1 VTGPLLRVDGLGA
14 AYGHIEALREVTF
27 EVEAGALV
35 AVLGPN
41 GAGKTTLLRALMGLT
56 PARGEI
62 VFDGH
67 RMTRWS
73 TERRAAA
80 GIALVP
86 EGRGVLGPLTTRE
99 NLDLGAYARRGRA
112 SAAEIADD
120 LHRVHELFP
129 ILAARG
135 PQLAGSLSG
144 GEQQMLA
151 IGRALMTRPRL
162 LLLDEPSLGLAPR
175 VAREIFVTLGALNA
189 DGLTIVVVEQK
200 APLVL
205 RMARRAHVMRTGRLV
220 ATVDSSA
227 LSSPSQLAAL
237 YLGTL

>member
-1 VTGPLLRVDGLGA
+1 VTEPLLRVDGLGA
-14 AYGHIEALREVTF
+14 AYDHIEALREVTF
-27 EVEAGALV
+27 EVERGALV

-56 PARGEI
+56 PARGE
-62 VFDGH
+62 VAFDGQ
-67 RMTRWS
+67 RVTRWS
-73 TERRAAA
+73 TQRRAAA

-112 SAAEIADD
+112 PAAEIEDD
-120 LHRVHELFP
+120 LRRVHELFP
-129 ILAARG
+129 VLAAR
-135 PQLAGSLSG
+135 QRQRAGSLSG

-151 IGRALMTRPRL
+151 IARALMSRPRL

-175 VAREIFVTLGALNA
+175 VARDIFVALGALNHG
-189 DGLTIVVVEQK
+189 GLTIVVVEQK
-200 APLVL
+200 APLAL
-205 RMARRAHVMRTGRLV
+205 RMARRAHVLRTGRLV
-220 ATVDSSA
+220 ATIDPSA
-227 LSSPSQLAAL
+227 LSSPADLAAL

>member
-41 GAGKTTLLRALMGLT
+41 GAGKSTLLRALMGLT

-62 VFDGH
+62 AFDGQ
-67 RMTRWS
+67 RVTRWS
-73 TERRAAA
+73 TQRRAAA

-86 EGRGVLGPLTTRE
+86 EGRGVLGPLTTRD

-112 SAAEIADD
+112 TAGDIADD
-120 LHRVHELFP
+120 LRRVHELFP
-129 ILAARG
+129 VLAAR
-135 PQLAGSLSG
+135 QHQRAGSLSG

-151 IGRALMTRPRL
+151 IARALMTRPRL

-175 VAREIFVTLGALNA
+175 VAREIFVTLGALNDA
-189 DGLTIVVVEQK
+189 GLTIVVVEQK
-200 APLVL
+200 APLAL
-205 RMARRAHVMRTGRLV
+205 RMARRAHVLRTGRLV
-220 ATVDSSA
+220 ATVDPSTLHSA
-227 LSSPSQLAAL
+227 ADLASL